1 MAFTGFPPEA
11 VKFLAQLERHNDRPW
26 FQANKDRYE
35 TLIRT
40 PALAFVEA
48 IAQRLEDF
56 APHILADPSPSGG
69 SLMRI
74 YRDTRFTGGKEPYK
88 TNVGIQ
94 LRHERGEDAHAPG
107 FYLHIDTKEFFVCCG
122 IWKPDGP
129 TLAAIR
135 ARIAE
140 FPQAWLA
147 ARDDRKFVKTW
158 GKIWGERLKRPP
170 RGFDADHPCIEDI
183 KLKDFLGVL
192 DLPRERMSS
201 PKLLDSAAKAFAA
214 GHSLMKFLCD
224 ALALPY

>member
-1 MAFTGFPPEA
+1 MGFDGFPRDA
-11 VKFLAQLERHNDRPW
+11 VRFLAELGKNNNRPW
-26 FQANKDRYE
+26 FQANKARYE
-35 TLIRT
+35 QSVRG
-40 PALAFVEA
+40 PAVAFIEA
-48 IAQRLEDF
+48 MSPLLERVSPF
-56 APHILADPSPSGG
+56 MFADPSLSGG

-107 FYLHIDTKEFFVCCG
+107 FYLHIDAKEFFICCG
-122 IWKPDGP
+122 IWKPDAP

-158 GKIWGERLKRPP
+158 GAIWGERLKRPP

-192 DLPRERMSS
+192 DLDRKLMSS
-201 PKLLDSAAKAFAA
+201 PKLLDTAAKAFAT
-214 GHSLMKFLCD
+214 GYPLMKFLCD